1 MHPEGMPVNKRRPK
15 WHLLLDLFKDKFSY
29 FKLFLFIIFK
39 SVRIMIELLTTF
51 HVKTVM
57 NKYILILLITSSMYT
72 SSSDEK
78 ANIDVAA
85 DQIWSLHKRSS
96 KMSPTNSEVL
106 YYMPNDAINT
116 FRARNFNDWDEFS
129 TTDSRNLVRLN
140 KGDRVKIIE
149 SIYNK
154 KIHKVNL
161 LDGFE
166 KNRDLYII
174 TMDLKKNF
182 KLTDNQQ

>member
-29 FKLFLFIIFK
+29 FKLFLFIILK
-39 SVRIMIELLTTF
+39 SVRIKLELLTTS

-57 NKYILILLITSSMYT
+57 NKYILSLLITCSMYG
-72 SSSDEK
+72 SSAEDKS
-78 ANIDVAA
+78 NIDIAT

-96 KMSPTNSEVL
+96 KMSPANSEVL
-106 YYMPNDAINT
+106 YFMPSDAIST
-116 FRARNFNDWDEFS
+116 LRARKFNDWDEFS

-149 SIYNK
+149 PKYNK
-154 KIHKVNL
+154 QIYKVIL

-174 TMDLKKNF
+174 TIDLKKNF
-182 KLTDNQQ
+182 KLTDNQ

>member
-57 NKYILILLITSSMYT
+57 NKYILSLLITCSMYG
-72 SSSDEK
+72 SSAEDKS
-78 ANIDVAA
+78 NIDIAT

-96 KMSPTNSEVL
+96 KMSPANSEVL
-106 YYMPNDAINT
+106 YFMPSDAIST
-116 FRARNFNDWDEFS
+116 LRARKFNDWDEFS

-149 SIYNK
+149 PKYNK
-154 KIHKVNL
+154 QIYKVIL

-174 TMDLKKNF
+174 TIDLKKNF
-182 KLTDNQQ
+182 KLTDNQ

>member
-29 FKLFLFIIFK
+29 FKIFLFIILE
-39 SVRIMIELLTTF
+39 SVRIKLELLTTS

-57 NKYILILLITSSMYT
+57 NKYILSLLITCSMYG
-72 SSSDEK
+72 SSAEDK
-78 ANIDVAA
+78 LNIDITT

-96 KMSPTNSEVL
+96 KMSPANSEVL
-106 YYMPNDAINT
+106 YFMPSDAIST
-116 FRARNFNDWDEFS
+116 LRARKFNDWDEFS

-149 SIYNK
+149 PKYNK
-154 KIHKVNL
+154 QIYKVIL

-174 TMDLKKNF
+174 TIDLKKNF
-182 KLTDNQQ
+182 KLTDNQ

>member
-15 WHLLLDLFKDKFSY
+15 WHLLLDLFKDELSY

-39 SVRIMIELLTTF
+39 SVRIKLELLTTS

-57 NKYILILLITSSMYT
+57 NKYILSLLITCSMYG
-72 SSSDEK
+72 SSAEDKS
-78 ANIDVAA
+78 NIDIAT

-96 KMSPTNSEVL
+96 KMSPANSEVL
-106 YYMPNDAINT
+106 YFMPSDAIST
-116 FRARNFNDWDEFS
+116 LRARKFNDWDEFS

-149 SIYNK
+149 PKYNK
-154 KIHKVNL
+154 QIYKVIL

-174 TMDLKKNF
+174 TIDLKKNF
-182 KLTDNQQ
+182 KLTDNQ

>member
-15 WHLLLDLFKDKFSY
+15 WHLLPNLFRDKFSY
-29 FKLFLFIIFK
+29 FKIFLFIILE
-39 SVRIMIELLTTF
+39 SVRIKLELLTTS

-57 NKYILILLITSSMYT
+57 NKYILSLLITCSMYG
-72 SSSDEK
+72 SSAEDKSNRDI
-78 ANIDVAA
+78 AT
-85 DQIWSLHKRSS
+85 DQIWSWHKRSS
-96 KMSPTNSEVL
+96 KMSPANSEVL
-106 YYMPNDAINT
+106 YFMPSDAIST
-116 FRARNFNDWDEFS
+116 LRARKFNDWDEFS

-149 SIYNK
+149 SKYNK

>member
-15 WHLLLDLFKDKFSY
+15 WHLLPNLFRDKFSY
-29 FKLFLFIIFK
+29 FKIFLFIILE
-39 SVRIMIELLTTF
+39 SVRIKLELLTTS

-57 NKYILILLITSSMYT
+57 NKYILSLLITCSMYG
-72 SSSDEK
+72 SSAEDKS
-78 ANIDVAA
+78 NIDIAT

-96 KMSPTNSEVL
+96 KMSPANSEVL
-106 YYMPNDAINT
+106 YFMPSDAIST
-116 FRARNFNDWDEFS
+116 LRARKFNDWDEFS

-149 SIYNK
+149 PKYNK
-154 KIHKVNL
+154 QIYKVIL

-174 TMDLKKNF
+174 TIDLKKNF
-182 KLTDNQQ
+182 KLTDNQ

>member
-51 HVKTVM
+51 HVKTFM
-57 NKYILILLITSSMYT
+57 NKYILSLLITSSIYT
-72 SSSDEK
+72 SSSEEK
-78 ANIDVAA
+78 VNIDVAA

-129 TTDSRNLVRLN
+129 TQTLEIWLGLT
-140 KGDRVKIIE
+140 KEIE
-149 SIYNK
+149 LK
-154 KIHKVNL
+154 L
-161 LDGFE
+161 LS
-166 KNRDLYII
+166 LYII
-174 TMDLKKNF
+174 RKF
-182 KLTDNQQ
+182 IKLTF

>member
-15 WHLLLDLFKDKFSY
+15 WHLLLDLFKDEFRY

-57 NKYILILLITSSMYT
+57 NKYILSLLITCSMYG
-72 SSSDEK
+72 SSAEDKS
-78 ANIDVAA
+78 NIDIAT

-96 KMSPTNSEVL
+96 KMSPANSEVL
-106 YYMPNDAINT
+106 YFMPSDAIST
-116 FRARNFNDWDEFS
+116 LRARKFNDWDEFS

-149 SIYNK
+149 PKYNK
-154 KIHKVNL
+154 QIYKVIL

-174 TMDLKKNF
+174 TIDLKKNF
-182 KLTDNQQ
+182 KLTDNQ

>member
-1 MHPEGMPVNKRRPK
+1 MP
-15 WHLLLDLFKDKFSY
+15 S
-29 FKLFLFIIFK
+29 
-39 SVRIMIELLTTF
+39 
-51 HVKTVM
+51 
-57 NKYILILLITSSMYT
+57 
-72 SSSDEK
+72 
-78 ANIDVAA
+78 
-85 DQIWSLHKRSS
+85 
-96 KMSPTNSEVL
+96 
-106 YYMPNDAINT
+106 DAINT
-116 FRARNFNDWDEFS
+116 FRARKFNDWDEFS

-174 TMDLKKNF
+174 TIDLKKNF

>member
-1 MHPEGMPVNKRRPK
+1 
-15 WHLLLDLFKDKFSY
+15 
-29 FKLFLFIIFK
+29 
-39 SVRIMIELLTTF
+39 
-51 HVKTVM
+51 
-57 NKYILILLITSSMYT
+57 
-72 SSSDEK
+72 
-78 ANIDVAA
+78 
-85 DQIWSLHKRSS
+85 
-96 KMSPTNSEVL
+96 MSPTNSEVL